1 MANSGMYLQKTKIA
15 EISAGKIDLELQ
27 VRVINLWTTPDRNN
41 PAEDGAIHMIFLD
54 QDCGKI
60 HATVRKDLIPL
71 FKDEIREGCTYVF
84 ERFMGAKNDVAFRST
99 LHKHKLNFMRR
110 TKVFRIS
117 GTEIPQNHFDFMP
130 FDEIL
135 SKTNE
140 DQLLDVIGHVV
151 EKNDIKETEK
161 NGKISK
167 IIDATLEDL
176 EGNRIHC
183 TLWDDYALLMQRFLD
198 THDPSL
204 PVVIIIQLCKLKK
217 YLGVM
222 GISNAFYGTKL
233 MLNADI
239 PEVTDYIQR
248 MNDAN
253 VELTQVLSQVSGP
266 AVLSVADDLM
276 QTRRMTIEDLIE
288 STEKCYGTV
297 LAWACEIDNESGWFY
312 QACTKC
318 ASRITF
324 MGGQLYC
331 VKCNMPRTAI
341 SRFKVNLQ
349 VMDDTGSITFIMF
362 DRVVTQFIGRTAQD
376 LLDTMNRGSNSDAY
390 PHELDVFVNKRM
402 LFKVEVTDAN
412 LFRNWRGYT
421 VKKLSYDEEVINRF
435 TTLYGINLGDDGNH
449 ALLDDV
455 YLVVALPDGAT
466 TPTSKV
472 SKANTSNIDGVE
484 SPSTKESESPTKSIG
499 KKSVG
504 RKLPIVDDCDT
515 PIAKDVSPSPMS
527 ATKSAGKASIG
538 QKGLEPCVAKEPTT
552 VAGEATA
559 PNTNCITP
567 PSHIVT
573 RSVGKKLSSVEVV
586 GASIA
591 KEPYHASGE
600 LPPVDPAQV
609 SSAKYVGKRS
619 IDVDGWEIV
628 APKEHRM
635 SCVKSEGHK

>member
-71 FKDEIREGCTYVF
+71 FKDEIREGCAYVF
-84 ERFMGAKNDVAFRST
+84 ERFMVAKNDVAFRST

-110 TKVFRIS
+110 TKVFRIG

-176 EGNRIHC
+176 EGNRVHC

-248 MNDAN
+248 
-253 VELTQVLSQVSGP
+253 
-266 AVLSVADDLM
+266 
-276 QTRRMTIEDLIE
+276 
-288 STEKCYGTV
+288 
-297 LAWACEIDNESGWFY
+297 
-312 QACTKC
+312 
-318 ASRITF
+318 ITF

-331 VKCNMPRTAI
+331 VKCNMPRTAVP
-341 SRFKVNLQ
+341 RFKVNLQ
-349 VMDDTGSITFIMF
+349 VMDDTGSITFIVF

-376 LLDTMNRGSNSDAY
+376 LLDAMNRGSNSDAY

-449 ALLDDV
+449 ALLDDA
-455 YLVVALPDGAT
+455 YLGDLDGDESTCNKVVALPDGAT

-472 SKANTSNIDGVE
+472 SKENTSNIDGVE

-499 KKSVG
+499 KRSVG
-504 RKLPIVDDCDT
+504 RKLAIVDDCDT

-527 ATKSAGKASIG
+527 ATKSVGKASVG
-538 QKGLEPCVAKEPTT
+538 QKGFEPCVAKEPTT
-552 VAGEATA
+552 VAGEPAA
-559 PNTNCITP
+559 PNT
-567 PSHIVT
+567 SHIVT

-586 GASIA
+586 GASSA
-591 KEPYHASGE
+591 KEPSHSSGE
-600 LPPVDPAQV
+600 LPPLDPAQV

-628 APKEHRM
+628 APKEPRM
-635 SCVKSEGHK
+635 SCVKSEGRK